1 MPNFLTIIAAGDISL
16 RGSRED
22 MPSADI
28 FGQTASIFRSADLAM
43 ANLESPLL
51 DNGTPVPGKCTLR
64 GTVGWANTIR
74 EAGICFVSLANNHM
88 MDYGVEG
95 LQSTIEACKRAGLYF
110 AGAGRDV
117 GEACKPAYMDV
128 NGYRVAALSRTSVIV
143 SSPSYATDNT
153 PGVAFLDIDET
164 IKTISMCRK
173 EADIVVLSI
182 HWGVENYLYPSQE
195 QRSLARRFAEAGVN
209 LIIGHHP
216 HVLQGI
222 ERLGKAL
229 VIYSLGNFAFDEFEW
244 SFINEDGVLQTTR
257 TTLLD
262 INRQA
267 GMVWMTF
274 IDGQVRTFDFRPTL
288 IDRKGIVI
296 LDDGDARTI
305 IMDRLS
311 VRLTW
316 HFYPQLWL
324 LYSLKQEWSL
334 RISPLFAGKFKLEK
348 LKKMRFSHVRQIIKK
363 LIQSGRISLGKTTS
377 PYD

>member
-1 MPNFLTIIAAGDISL
+1 
-16 RGSRED
+16 